1 MQECV
6 LKHPQP
12 EYIIVD
18 GNTLIRKKRINSS
31 GRVFTPEIDI
41 LTSIPNSSI
50 VKGDAKFMSIAA
62 ASVLAKHIG
71 MII

>member
-1 MQECV
+1 MRF
-6 LKHPQP
+6 KTYPQP

-18 GNTLIRKKRINSS
+18 GNSPFIRKKGKKTVVAESL
-31 GRVFTPEIDI
+31 PAEI

-62 ASVLAKHIG
+62 ASVLAKTYR